1 MAHVLRVGRVVD
13 EAFPHRRAGAFLEL
27 EGRNGKE
34 QDGMALLITLSGG
47 RSFVGSFGTVQCQEN
62 DGKLNASPGLMALLH
77 NEEENARFCFLGVFR
92 VQRTNLNN

>member
-62 DGKLNASPGLMALLH
+62 DGKLNASAGLVALLH
-77 NEEENARFCFLGVFR
+77 NERENA
-92 VQRTNLNN
+92 